1 MTKEYEDFLAHHGI
15 KGMKWGVRRFQ
26 NEDGSLT
33 DEGRRRIADTV
44 GGGYLNPPKG
54 KIKRTLI
61 GDHPYA
67 ENYGR
72 HGLAKKAIAERD
84 NVRKKYTNEY
94 WEAVKNG
101 MPEDEY
107 SKQGEELWDKYKSQ
121 YASAT
126 LKDLK
131 LRDTE
136 NGRKE
141 VQRIIAGIDP
151 DYGNLMD
158 DMREA
163 SGSSLKRS
171 VVKESTNVG
180 AAFIAGMLRARRH
193 KK

>member
-1 MTKEYEDFLAHHGI
+1 MTKEYEDFLAHYGI
-15 KGMKWGVRRFQ
+15 KGMKCGQRRFQ

-33 DEGRRRIADTV
+33 DEGRQRIADTV
-44 GGGYLNPPKG
+44 GWGYLNPPKG
-54 KIKRTLI
+54 KTKRTLI
-61 GDHPYA
+61 GNHPYA

-72 HGLAKKAIAERD
+72 HGRAKKAIAERD
-84 NVRKKYTNEY
+84 KIRKKYNKEY

-136 NGRKE
+136 NSRKE
-141 VQRIIAGIDP
+141 VQRIIADIDP

-158 DMREA
+158 NMHEA

-171 VVKESTNVG
+171 AVKESTNAG